1 MKLITEFL
9 LSKNFLFSDFKEIR
23 PRELSSRKKIK
34 IYSGCDIKNHF
45 VSIFILKQKSR
56 FIMKNFNEIQA
67 LKEKLKL
74 LENHNFRINL
84 LLLEGEICS
93 QSLKMLQKDNWVVYN
108 DFV

>member
-1 MKLITEFL
+1 
-9 LSKNFLFSDFKEIR
+9 
-23 PRELSSRKKIK
+23 
-34 IYSGCDIKNHF
+34 
-45 VSIFILKQKSR
+45 
-56 FIMKNFNEIQA
+56 MKNFNEIQA